1 MKNRFNWSH
10 VSLINDLTATAYAV
24 PLLNSR
30 ELFSLNKAQ
39 RRKGQ
44 NLAIVAP
51 GTGLGQALLIF
62 QDGMYI
68 PVSSEGGHTDFS
80 PNSEAEVKLW
90 RHLHKRFGHVSAE
103 RVLSG
108 PGLVNIYNWLRESGS
123 HKEPAWLAGRLKE
136 IDPARAVTETAL
148 ADKHPLCVESL
159 NVFVS
164 IFGAVAG
171 NLALTAMTTGGVYL
185 GGGISPKILPKL
197 KQSMFMQAFTNKGR
211 FAELLEKIPVKV
223 ILNDQAALLG
233 AAHCAFGR
241 LAQRA

>member
-1 MKNRFNWSH
+1 MKNRFSWSH
-10 VSLINDLTATAYAV
+10 VSLINDLTATAHAV
-24 PLLNSR
+24 PLLSSR
-30 ELFSLNKAQ
+30 ELFSLNKAK

-68 PVSSEGGHTDFS
+68 PVSSEGGHADFS

-90 RHLHKRFGHVSAE
+90 RYLHKRFGHVSVE

-123 HKEPAWLAGRLKE
+123 YKEPAWLAGRLKE
-136 IDPARAVTETAL
+136 IDPARAVTEAAL